1 MQAAAHE
8 ALKQA
13 VAQAKGS
20 DESLRKMVDALHD
33 DGPTKGQEVGA
44 VLGKLDALA
53 ARMESMQA
61 QLSHCVHVSPRA
73 CIYPDCVLP
82 QMGYSM
88 QSHMDPG
95 AIHRAG
101 REGGRAGGHRYIYR

>member
-20 DESLRKMVDALHD
+20 DESLRKMVDELHD
-33 DGPTKGQEVGA
+33 GGPTKGQEVGA

-61 QLSHCVHVSPRA
+61 QLSHHVSHRVRV
-73 CIYPDCVLP
+73 YPDCVLP

-101 REGGRAGGHRYIYR
+101 REGGRAGAWRSI

>member
-13 VAQAKGS
+13 VAQAEGS

-53 ARMESMQA
+53 ARIESMQA
-61 QLSHCVHVSPRA
+61 QLSHRVHVSPRA
-73 CIYPDCVLP
+73 CISGLCITTD
-82 QMGYSM
+82 GYSM

-101 REGGRAGGHRYIYR
+101 REGGRAGGDRYIYR